1 MNVDNTSAIKS
12 SVGNFTTSIGQNIYV
27 IENLTLIIKSIICTN
42 TDVIMYIILGKHRGK
57 TSVLETGKKQNQ
69 NTYTNYPS
77 FITISVLIISQ
88 K

>member
-12 SVGNFTTSIGQNIYV
+12 SVGNLTTSIGQNIYV

-42 TDVIMYIILGKHRGK
+42 TNVIMYIILGKHG
-57 TSVLETGKKQNQ
+57 EKK
-69 NTYTNYPS
+69 
-77 FITISVLIISQ
+77 ISPRDRKKAKPEHVH